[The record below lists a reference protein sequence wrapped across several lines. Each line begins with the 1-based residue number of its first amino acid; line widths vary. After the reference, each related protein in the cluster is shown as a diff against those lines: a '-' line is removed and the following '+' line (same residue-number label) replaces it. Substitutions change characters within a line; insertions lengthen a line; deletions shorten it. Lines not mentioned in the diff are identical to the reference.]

1 MKKLFLSM
9 LLLLVFILI
18 VGSFSVAH
26 AQEEGRS
33 VTMTS
38 MDGED
43 ITMWTSDSDA
53 CMEIRGENSKC
64 QDISDACVK
73 AGGCYPMLVTLTIM
87 GCKKCDEAAKSC
99 YAAVSARE
107 KDCVKSAVLKYKKE
121 DSAPSKAP
129 EDSETPESSIDEAV
143 CHESCQSTYDVCT
156 QECKTTE
163 IFSNDS
169 GDCQNKCDAVYD
181 SAYKNISSSCF
192 KKDLD
197 CRLAIVNRDECKG
210 LLNGACDVEIRER
223 CTIPYDECLQPA
235 KDAGRTC
242 LDACTSGIG
251 MKATADTCFNSCE
264 QTQSSCS
271 ARCREAALVNTV
283 NKPPKKPSVGVSSR
297 DFKFLA
303 QMHNQLQYAQAQLD
317 QVKASGDPRLQA
329 KQDSSS
335 TRDDDGESLLDKIKE
350 KLDHT
355 KDAASVALDA
365 KELYDFLTQG
375 KFGSYSGVSFTA
387 DVGNGIITFTELV
400 GKGVSIKNATTKATI
415 DAAAP
420 SLFIIFPPLKVADMI
435 TTMPDTFMSALG
447 VSKNDPLRQVTNF
460 MKESSAPSSF
470 VQQTTTAMV
479 TTQNWSNMDTI
490 LQSTLDDFQSA
501 EGFGEKLVEGFNIIG
516 VAIGAIPVAIALQ
529 INDAVSVNISIGE
542 SVVNLVSSLFTFYPY

>member
-1 MKKLFLSM
+1 M

-210 LLNGACDVEIRER
+210 LLNGACDVRFV
-223 CTIPYDECLQPA
+223 
-235 KDAGRTC
+235 KDAQYPMMN
-242 LDACTSGIG
+242 A
-251 MKATADTCFNSCE
+251 FNP
-264 QTQSSCS
+264 Q
-271 ARCREAALVNTV
+271 RCRKNLFGCVYIRN
-283 NKPPKKPSVGVSSR
+283 R
-297 DFKFLA
+297 
-303 QMHNQLQYAQAQLD
+303 H
-317 QVKASGDPRLQA
+317 
-329 KQDSSS
+329 
-335 TRDDDGESLLDKIKE
+335 ES
-350 KLDHT
+350 
-355 KDAASVALDA
+355 
-365 KELYDFLTQG
+365 
-375 KFGSYSGVSFTA
+375 
-387 DVGNGIITFTELV
+387 N
-400 GKGVSIKNATTKATI
+400 
-415 DAAAP
+415 
-420 SLFIIFPPLKVADMI
+420 
-435 TTMPDTFMSALG
+435 
-447 VSKNDPLRQVTNF
+447 R
-460 MKESSAPSSF
+460 
-470 VQQTTTAMV
+470 
-479 TTQNWSNMDTI
+479 
-490 LQSTLDDFQSA
+490 
-501 EGFGEKLVEGFNIIG
+501 
-516 VAIGAIPVAIALQ
+516 
-529 INDAVSVNISIGE
+529 
-542 SVVNLVSSLFTFYPY
+542 